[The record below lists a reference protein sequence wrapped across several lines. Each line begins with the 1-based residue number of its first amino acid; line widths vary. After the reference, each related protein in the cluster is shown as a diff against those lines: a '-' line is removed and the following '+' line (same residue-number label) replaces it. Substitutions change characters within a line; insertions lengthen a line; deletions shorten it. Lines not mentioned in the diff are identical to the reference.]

1 MNPENPKGLTR
12 VEVESR
18 VRNGL
23 TNVFPHRTSR
33 SITHIV
39 RANIFTLFNGVVG
52 GAFIV
57 LLVVGEWKDALFGI
71 ALLFNV
77 AIGIVQEL
85 RSKFILDRLVMLHQ
99 NTARVIRDS
108 VVVVIRRDMVVLD
121 DIVVVQPGDEFPAD
135 GVVVHGSGLTVDE
148 SMLTGE
154 AEPAIKFA
162 NATVFAGSGV
172 VEGTAVIRVTAVGES
187 TYANTVAVEARKFSV
202 VASELRDSLNTVVKW
217 ISVALIPLVA
227 IIANGQIQS
236 VGGFAGLSHTDA
248 LREAVVGTVASV
260 IGMVPQGLVLIT
272 SIAFAVSAVTLARR
286 QVLVQ
291 ELHAVEG
298 LARVDVV
305 CFDKTGT
312 LTDGTISF
320 DRMVEFDV
328 AIDAELRDAA
338 IALFAHDVS
347 ANTTA
352 QSLRSHFHVRKSAT
366 LIAAIPFNS
375 ASKWSSVT
383 VSHSVGTLTWILGA
397 PEIVLIGNSVDMV
410 EARETCAQIAATGV
424 RVVALVVSHTE
435 PSEGQ
440 IPSDVRAVAAMVFS
454 EQLRSDAHDT
464 LRYFRDQGVSVRVI
478 SGDNP
483 TTVATMARKAGL
495 EFDGIG
501 FDSRELPEDIDEI
514 SVVLDEHTV
523 FGRVTPEQKRDMVIA
538 LQRRG
543 HVVAMTGDGVNDALA
558 LKRADLGI
566 AMGNGSAVTKA
577 VSNVVLL
584 DGRFSTL
591 PGVVAEGRKVI
602 ANIERVS
609 RLFLTKTSWAM
620 TIAVVFGIALWS
632 FPFLPRQLSAIDGF
646 TIGLPSFALA
656 LLPNAQRYV
665 PGFLRR
671 SLMFCIPAGVAV
683 GAAIVGINVWATFW
697 GGWSESESHTATSLV
712 IAITGLWVLTGL
724 SKPFTVPRAWIVAA
738 MYALCVAEF
747 TVPLSTEFFGFTAL
761 SWEKLGGTLL
771 VACVANAV
779 LSVIGRL
786 VERPTSEKAQR

>member
-1 MNPENPKGLTR
+1 MSLEYPKGLTR
-12 VEVESR
+12 IEVESR
-18 VRNGL
+18 VRDGL
-23 TNVFPHRTSR
+23 ANVFAHRTSR
-33 SITHIV
+33 SIGHII

-57 LLVVGEWKDALFGI
+57 LLIVGEWKDALFGI
-71 ALLFNV
+71 ALLCNV

-85 RSKFILDRLVMLHQ
+85 RSKFTLDRLVMLHQ
-99 NTARVIRDS
+99 NTARVMRDS
-108 VVVVIRRDMVVLD
+108 AVVEIRRDMVVMD

-135 GVVVHGSGLTVDE
+135 GVVVSESGLTVDE

-154 AEPAIKFA
+154 AEPARKSA
-162 NATVFAGSGV
+162 HDKVLAGSGV

-187 TYANTVAVEARKFSV
+187 TYANSVAVEARKFSV

-236 VGGFAGLSHTDA
+236 VGGIAGLSHPDA
-248 LREAVVGTVASV
+248 LRDAIVGTVASV

-320 DRMVEFDV
+320 DRLVEFDGTF
-328 AIDAELRDAA
+328 DAGSRDAA
-338 IALFAHDVS
+338 IACFAHDVA
-347 ANTTA
+347 ANATA
-352 QSLRSHFHVRKSAT
+352 QSLRAHFEVSDSAHVNSSV
-366 LIAAIPFNS
+366 PFNS
-375 ASKWSSVT
+375 ATKWSSVT
-383 VSHSVGTLTWILGA
+383 VSHPTGTQTWILGA
-397 PEIVLIGNSVDMV
+397 PEIVLVGESPKIV
-410 EARETCAQIAATGV
+410 EARESCAHIAATGV
-424 RVVALVVSHTE
+424 RVVALVVSDSE
-435 PSEGQ
+435 PQDGL
-440 IPSDVRAVAAMVFS
+440 IPRRVQAVAALVFS
-454 EQLRSDAHDT
+454 EQLRFDAHDT
-464 LRYFRDQGVSVRVI
+464 LRYFREQGVSVRVI

-483 TTVATMARKAGL
+483 TTVATMARRAGL

-501 FDSRELPEDIDEI
+501 FDSRELPSDIADI
-514 SVVLDEHTV
+514 AALLDEHTV

-538 LQRRG
+538 LQSRG

-584 DGRFSTL
+584 DGRFSSL

-671 SLMFCIPAGVAV
+671 SLMFCIPAGVVV
-683 GAAIVGINVWATFW
+683 GAAIVGINVWSTVW

-724 SKPFTVPRAWIVAA
+724 SRPFTAPRAWIVAA
-738 MYALCVAEF
+738 MYVLCVAEF

-761 SWEKLGGTLL
+761 SWEQLGGTLL
-771 VACVANAV
+771 VACAANAAIE
-779 LSVIGRL
+779 VISRL
-786 VERPTSEKAQR
+786 VGRRTSAIAQR